1 MTGPKIRAWRIA
13 QGWTRAHAAARFGIA
28 VSTLN
33 LIELC
38 HTPSTLAAGRVA
50 SLIRQWGDTP
60 PPPPDDAP
68 SPQRGKAGRPR
79 NQTPPPRAVAIR
91 AELARNPRLTDA
103 DLAQWSGV
111 TRQAVAQMRR
121 RWGF

>member
-1 MTGPKIRAWRIA
+1 MTGPQIRAWRIA
-13 QGWTRAHAAARFGIA
+13 QGWTRAHAAARFGVA
-28 VSTLN
+28 VSTLA
-33 LIELC
+33 LIERG

-50 SLIRQWGDTP
+50 GLIRQWGDTP

-79 NQTPPPRAVAIR
+79 NHTPTPRAVEIR
-91 AELARNPRLTDA
+91 AELARNPRLTDS
-103 DLAQWSGV
+103 DLARWSGV
-111 TRQAVAQMRR
+111 TRQAVAQLRR

>member
-1 MTGPKIRAWRIA
+1 MTGPQIRAWRLA
-13 QGWTRAHAAARFGIA
+13 QGWTQAQAAARFGMSR
-28 VSTLN
+28 STLH
-33 LIELC
+33 LIERG

-60 PPPPDDAP
+60 PPPDDAP

-79 NQTPPPRAVAIR
+79 NHTPTPRAVEIR

-103 DLAQWSGV
+103 DLARWSGV
-111 TRQAVAQMRR
+111 TRQAVAQLRR

>member
-1 MTGPKIRAWRIA
+1 MTPADLRAWRIA
-13 QGWTRAHAAARFGIA
+13 QGWTRAHAAQRFGVA
-28 VSTLN
+28 VSTLAS
-33 LIELC
+33 IELG
-38 HTPSTLAAGRVA
+38 HTPNTLAAGRVA
-50 SLIRQWGDTP
+50 SLIRRWGDNP

-68 SPQRGKAGRPR
+68 LPQRGKAGRPR
-79 NQTPPPRAVAIR
+79 KQAPPQRAVEIR
-91 AELARNPRLTDA
+91 AELARNPRLTDS